1 MVCQGPEGTLRP
13 MRTRTT
19 VPSVALVV
27 ATALLSACGGGGG
40 DGGVAS
46 LSGADTDGEDS
57 ATSTTLSEEEAQEAM
72 LDWAACMR
80 EHGLDVPDPEF
91 GEDGEVSIQVGRAP
105 GDSDESDGGTDSPQ
119 GPSGADR
126 EAFET
131 ATEECGD
138 PPAMGSFT
146 EEDREQMEEDVL
158 RFSECMRDEG
168 IEDFPD
174 PDFSNFGPG
183 NGPATQTAEPDAVE
197 DDDDGSGQRIFGPWG
212 EIDLDDP
219 ETAAAFEACQED
231 LGGPDGGPAIGG
243 PPVSAS
249 EKSS

>member
-1 MVCQGPEGTLRP
+1 

-57 ATSTTLSEEEAQEAM
+57 ATSTTLSEEEAEEAM

-105 GDSDESDGGTDSPQ
+105 GDSDEADGGTDAPQ

-138 PPAMGSFT
+138 PPAMGASFT
-146 EEDREQMEEDVL
+146 EEDREEMEEDAL
-158 RFSECMRDEG
+158 RFAECMRDEG

-174 PDFSNFGPG
+174 PDFSNFGPWRRPRHADRRAG
-183 NGPATQTAEPDAVE
+183 RRRGRRRRQRPADRRALRRDRPRRPGD
-197 DDDDGSGQRIFGPWG
+197 
-212 EIDLDDP
+212 
-219 ETAAAFEACQED
+219 AAAFEACQED